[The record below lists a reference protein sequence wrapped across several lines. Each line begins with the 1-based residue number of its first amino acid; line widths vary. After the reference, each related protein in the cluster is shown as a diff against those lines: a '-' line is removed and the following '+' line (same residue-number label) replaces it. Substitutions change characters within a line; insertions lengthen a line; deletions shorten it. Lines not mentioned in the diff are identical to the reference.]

1 MKIVNVPGAG
11 PLSFP
16 DSESNESIYAKV
28 ARLQEQLQKLDLE
41 SRPDPRN
48 IPFSRVASNALNR
61 TVGGLGITAFNELP
75 ALGASLF
82 GEDETAARLLDK
94 GIAERRT
101 LEEKYPTSQASF
113 EGIRGLSDVGKFF
126 VESGV

>member
-16 DSESNESIYAKV
+16 DSESDDSIYAKI
-28 ARLQEQLQKLDLE
+28 AKIQEHLRQVDLAT
-41 SRPDPRN
+41 RPDPRD
-48 IPFSRVASNALNR
+48 IPFSRVASNAFNR
-61 TVGGLGITAFNELP
+61 TGRGLGITALNELP

-82 GEDETAARLLDK
+82 GEDETAARLLDE
-94 GIAERRT
+94 GIAKRRA

-113 EGIRGLSDVGKFF
+113 EYR
-126 VESGV
+126 